1 MRPFKTSVYE
11 PDLLK
16 EGVYDPNIFK
26 AVFLAGGPGSGKS
39 YVTSK
44 VIGGLGLRIVNSD
57 RFFTRLLK
65 KSELSLKMPD
75 SEEHERNQKLV
86 KAKELTAAQTKILMK
101 GRLGMVIDGTGGNYK
116 IIEDQVEELRKVGYD
131 CYMIFV
137 NTSLEVALQ
146 RNENRDRIL
155 PEKIVRDSHR
165 AVTQNLGG
173 FQGLFGGSNFL
184 IVDNN
189 EHVEE
194 EKAQKRFNML
204 VKQGIGKFIRRPL
217 KNKRGLSWIRKNKIL
232 KKGK

>member
-39 YVTSK
+39 YVSSK

-65 KSELSLKMPD
+65 KSGLSLKMPD
-75 SEEHERNQKLV
+75 SEEHERTQKLI

-116 IIEDQVEELRKVGYD
+116 VIEDQVEELRKVGYD

-137 NTSLEVALQ
+137 NTALDVALE
-146 RNENRDRIL
+146 RNNNRRRSI
-155 PEKIVRDSHR
+155 PEKIVTSSWNS
-165 AVTQNLGG
+165 V
-173 FQGLFGGSNFL
+173 
-184 IVDNN
+184 
-189 EHVEE
+189 
-194 EKAQKRFNML
+194 QKN
-204 VKQGIGKFIRRPL
+204 IGKFQNLFGRDRYIIIDNNNANEDLFKKVYKQIKRLVEKPISNHVAKKWIKSEMEAKRRL
-217 KNKRGLSWIRKNKIL
+217 
-232 KKGK
+232 